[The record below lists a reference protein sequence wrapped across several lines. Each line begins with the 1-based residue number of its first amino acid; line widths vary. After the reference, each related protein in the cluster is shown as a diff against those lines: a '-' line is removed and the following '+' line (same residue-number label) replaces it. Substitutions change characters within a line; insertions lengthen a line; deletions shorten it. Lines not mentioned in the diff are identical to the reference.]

1 VRESSRAAAARRAV
15 ICSRA
20 PEEISLADVIRAV
33 EGPLANVR
41 GMSPDTLEYVGSAER
56 LRDVWVALRSSVR
69 AVLEQVTLADVAKGE
84 LPPHVVE
91 LTQDADAW
99 LRR

>member
-1 VRESSRAAAARRAV
+1 
-15 ICSRA
+15 
-20 PEEISLADVIRAV
+20 
-33 EGPLANVR
+33 
-41 GMSPDTLEYVGSAER
+41 M
-56 LRDVWVALRSSVR
+56 WVALRSSVR